1 MDDVDCSVPSFLRSP
16 TNLRAYGADDD
27 KAHPAISVLY
37 SVRVTL
43 TNHYWVTSDER
54 RRPQTYIEQ
63 RGHPRLRARHSPFS
77 INQTARDRWMHLMN
91 SALGE
96 AALPEKAEQV
106 LRKFFNEMSTF
117 MINQSESATR

>member
-1 MDDVDCSVPSFLRSP
+1 VDDVDCSVPSFLRSP

-54 RRPQTYIEQ
+54 RRASGYFTKAFELREHASERERLTITALYYERVTGDLEKAAQTYQE
-63 RGHPRLRARHSPFS
+63 
-77 INQTARDRWMHLMN
+77 W
-91 SALGE
+91 
-96 AALPEKAEQV
+96 V
-106 LRKFFNEMSTF
+106 EM
-117 MINQSESATR
+117 